1 MDRQIPSSA
10 FLNIGQRLIAIEPRL
25 IAIEPR
31 LIAIE
36 PRLVVTREPIV
47 IGDDHHDVSVYDILR
62 EWASLL
68 IEYFGEYI

>member
-10 FLNIGQRLIAIEPRL
+10 FLNIGQRLIIIE
-25 IAIEPR
+25 EPK
-31 LIAIE
+31 A
-36 PRLVVTREPIV
+36 LVIREPPHVSI
-47 IGDDHHDVSVYDILR
+47 IDDDISIYDILR

>member
-10 FLNIGQRLIAIEPRL
+10 FLNIGQRLITIEPRV
-25 IAIEPR
+25 
-31 LIAIE
+31 
-36 PRLVVTREPIV
+36 VVTREPLV
-47 IGDDHHDVSVYDILR
+47 ICDDHHDISVYDILR

>member
-10 FLNIGQRLIAIEPRL
+10 FLNIGQRLITIEPRV
-25 IAIEPR
+25 
-31 LIAIE
+31 
-36 PRLVVTREPIV
+36 VVTREPLYLNV
-47 IGDDHHDVSVYDILR
+47 IGDDDVSIYDILR

>member
-10 FLNIGQRLIAIEPRL
+10 FLNIGQKLITIEPKT
-25 IAIEPR
+25 
-31 LIAIE
+31 
-36 PRLVVTREPIV
+36 VTIREPLYV
-47 IGDDHHDVSVYDILR
+47 DDHDVSIYDILR